1 MMSYASLLIDKI
13 EKRHQVDAIYVDF
26 SKAFDRVPHALAVEK
41 LRRYGFPSW
50 FTNWINSYLTGR
62 SAYVKVGSSISAPFA
77 ITSGVPQGSHL
88 GPLIFVLFA
97 LDLCTVIKSHKI
109 MYADDLKFFRV
120 VASLVDCCALQMD
133 IDALLDWCKENG
145 MEANISKCNAI
156 TFSRLHSPITF
167 EYKME
172 ASLVQRVA
180 SVKDLGIILD
190 NKLAFTEHISVVTA
204 KAFAVLGIIKRNTQ
218 AFRDIYCLKALYVC
232 LVRSLLEYCVTIWA
246 PYHAVHI
253 ARLERVQKAFIRFAL
268 RHLPWRA
275 DHHLLRTINVA
286 RLYAYLLCNNDVNF
300 YSGC

>member
-1 MMSYASLLIDKI
+1 
-13 EKRHQVDAIYVDF
+13 
-26 SKAFDRVPHALAVEK
+26 
-41 LRRYGFPSW
+41 
-50 FTNWINSYLTGR
+50 
-62 SAYVKVGSSISAPFA
+62 
-77 ITSGVPQGSHL
+77 
-88 GPLIFVLFA
+88 
-97 LDLCTVIKSHKI
+97 
-109 MYADDLKFFRV
+109 
-120 VASLVDCCALQMD
+120 
-133 IDALLDWCKENG
+133 
-145 MEANISKCNAI
+145 
-156 TFSRLHSPITF
+156 
-167 EYKME
+167 ME

-275 DHHLLRTINVA
+275 DHHLPPYNQRCALI
-286 RLYAYLLCNNDVNF
+286 RLPTLQQRRELLQRLLIFDILTVLTYLVDF
-300 YSGC
+300 ASTRR